1 MKNLTDIIIEKLKID
16 KDSKSKNLCADFS
29 KATYTLKDSYEFK
42 NFSPNIF
49 NDKVKSFLN
58 KYLKS
63 NKKVYVFQS
72 NDNGND
78 LANLDT
84 IILNHRKYHNA
95 ENGSSTSDQITTSGS
110 IAIYNKMNAEY
121 SEIIIISKNQS
132 PKTYYWIIQN

>member
-1 MKNLTDIIIEKLKID
+1 MKNLKDIIVEKLKID
-16 KDSKSKNLCADFS
+16 KDSKSKSLCADFS

-72 NDNGND
+72 NAND
-78 LANLDT
+78 LDNLDT
-84 IILNHRKYHNA
+84 IILNHRKYHKS
-95 ENGSSTSDQITTSGS
+95 EDGSQISDQLSTSGS
-110 IAIYNKMNAEY
+110 YAIYNKMNAEY